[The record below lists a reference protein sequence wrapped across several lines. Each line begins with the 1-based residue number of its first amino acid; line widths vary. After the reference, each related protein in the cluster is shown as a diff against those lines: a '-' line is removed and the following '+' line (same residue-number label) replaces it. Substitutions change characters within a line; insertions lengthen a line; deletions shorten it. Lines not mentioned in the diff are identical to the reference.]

1 MKRGIITGVV
11 LAALSLLVL
20 ASEEADFYQWL
31 EEVDGARA
39 MAWVKE
45 QSQRTTSEL
54 EQIKEFKPI
63 LDRTIQILDS
73 KERIPAPDVLKDKVY
88 NFWQD
93 ETHPRG
99 IWRRTSLPSYRT
111 AEPQW
116 ETVIDVDAIGKAEN
130 VQWVWKGAACL
141 PPEYRLCIV
150 SFSRGGSDAAVYRE
164 FDTSTKKFVEGGF
177 SLPEAKSS
185 LSWRDE
191 NTLWVGTDFGEGSL
205 TTSGYARIVKLWKRG
220 TPVESA
226 KTIFEGQAGD
236 VGSFGSSVH
245 TPDRRYD
252 VVARIPAF
260 FRHETYLLVDDR
272 LARLEIPE
280 DSNIEGYFKGRILF
294 SLRTD
299 WTAGGKTYRGGALL
313 GIEVDDL
320 LHGGQEFD
328 LLFEPT
334 DRISLQNVSTTRDQ
348 LLLSV
353 LDNVRGKLLV
363 LTPKG
368 SGWDRSGV
376 PLPGLG
382 SVQMA
387 DVSAYRSDYLYYYTD
402 FLSPSTLYLVEKG
415 RSAKLKTAPRFFSEE
430 GMKVTQR
437 EATSKDGTRIP
448 YFLVTPK
455 GFKADGNQPTLLYG
469 YGGFE
474 VSEKPAYSGTVGSS
488 WLERGGVYA
497 LANIR
502 GGGEFGPSWHLAA
515 TKENHIRNFQDFI
528 AVAEDLIA
536 TKVTSPKHLGIMGGS
551 QGGLL
556 VGGTFTLRPD
566 LFGAVVSQVPLADM
580 RRYNK
585 LLAGASWMSEY
596 GDPDVPEQWAYI
608 RTWSPYELLKKDAT
622 YPKVFFWTNTR
633 DDRVHPAHARKMVAK
648 MMEMGHPVYYFEN
661 TEGGHGAGSINR
673 QKAYT
678 QALEYAYL
686 WKTLR

>member
-1 MKRGIITGVV
+1 VKKGVITVV
-11 LAALSLLVL
+11 VVAALSFLVL
-20 ASEEADFYQWL
+20 ASEEADPHMWL

-39 MAWVKE
+39 LAWVKE
-45 QSQRTTSEL
+45 RSQRTTSEL
-54 EQIKEFKPI
+54 EQVKEFKPI
-63 LDRTIQILDS
+63 LERTTRILDS
-73 KERIPAPDVLKDKVY
+73 KERIPNPDVLKDTVY

-93 ETHPRG
+93 ETNPRG
-99 IWRRTSLPSYRT
+99 IWRRTSLSSYRT
-111 AEPQW
+111 AEPKW
-116 ETVIDVDAIGKAEN
+116 ETVIDVDAIGKTEN
-130 VQWVWKGAACL
+130 VPWVWKGADCF
-141 PPEYRLCIV
+141 PPEYRLCMV
-150 SFSRGGSDAAVYRE
+150 SLSRGGSDAAIYKE

-191 NTLWVGTDFGEGSL
+191 DTLWVGTDFGEGSL

-220 TPVESA
+220 TPVSSA

-272 LARLEIPE
+272 LARLDVPE
-280 DSNIEGYFKGRILF
+280 DSNIEGYFKGRLML

-299 WTAGGKTYRGGALL
+299 WTVGGKTFRSGSLL
-313 GIEVDDL
+313 GIGVDEHL
-320 LHGGQEFD
+320 KGGRGFD
-328 LLFEPT
+328 VLFEPAE
-334 DRISLQNVSTTRDQ
+334 RISLQNVYTTRDQ
-348 LLLSV
+348 VVLNV

-363 LTPKG
+363 LTPNG
-368 SGWDRSGV
+368 AGWERSEV
-376 PLPGLG
+376 SLPGLG
-382 SVQMA
+382 AVQIA
-387 DVSAYRSDYLYYYTD
+387 DVTSYRSDWLYYYSD
-402 FLSPSTLYLVEKG
+402 FLSPSTLY
-415 RSAKLKTAPRFFSEE
+415 RSENGKSEKLKTAPRFFSEE
-430 GMKVTQR
+430 GMKVAQR

-455 GFKADGNQPTLLYG
+455 GFKADGNTPTLLFG

-474 VSEKPAYSGTVGSS
+474 VPERPTYSGTIGSS
-488 WLERGGVYA
+488 WLERGGVYVV
-497 LANIR
+497 ANIR

-515 TKENHIRNFQDFI
+515 TKQNHIRNFQDFI

-536 TKVTSPKHLGIMGGS
+536 TKVTSPKHLGIRGGS

-566 LFGAVVSQVPLADM
+566 LFGAVVAQIPLADM

-596 GDPDVPEQWAYI
+596 GNPDVPEEWAYI
-608 RTWSPYELLKKDAT
+608 KTWSPYELLRKDAT
-622 YPKVFFWTNTR
+622 YPKVFYWTTTR

-648 MMEMGHPVYYFEN
+648 MEEMGHPVYYFEN
-661 TEGGHGAGSINR
+661 VEGGHGSGSINR